1 MRIFFLLILVFLL
14 NSCLLTGETSSLR
27 ESHKYACLAPSMN
40 YRSLDAKHSTKIH
53 LVAWA
58 KKYAVQAVSPEF
70 KIEDKCSHTKILIN
84 ALYTQNDGSILNWAN
99 DKNKT
104 SGKIKILRTI
114 YDTGGNSV
122 TISGGFRGCREYS
135 SRLIKNGEVT
145 DYKFLACPS
154 ALGWGVFD
162 DSSGFPIPP
171 HLVFAGWYF
180 YDYRFF
186 K

>member
-1 MRIFFLLILVFLL
+1 MRVFYLLFLFFFL

-27 ESHKYACLAPSMN
+27 ESNKYACLAPSIN
-40 YRSLDAKHSTKIH
+40 YRSLDAKHSTQIY

-58 KKYAVQAVSPEF
+58 KKYAAQAFSTEF
-70 KIEDKCSHTKILIN
+70 KIEDRCSHTKILIN
-84 ALYTQNDGSILNWAN
+84 ALYTQNDGSILSWVN
-99 DKNKT
+99 DRNKT
-104 SGKIKILRTI
+104 SGKIKILKTI
-114 YDTGGNSV
+114 YDTRGNSV
-122 TISGGFRGCREYS
+122 SISGGFRGCREYS
-135 SRLIKNGEVT
+135 SRLIKNKEIW

-162 DSSGFPIPP
+162 DSNGFPIPP